1 MKFSSTSCSS
11 LIDTAQQR
19 SLGMQICKERR
30 MEARRQRL
38 EGRKESPSPISS
50 SDSTDFESKTRA
62 LISAIRSYTNA
73 DFEMDVHM
81 APDKL
86 FEVAVRGLSSHSS
99 AVRHESKLVGET
111 LDVITRLNEVLQK
124 W

>member
-1 MKFSSTSCSS
+1 
-11 LIDTAQQR
+11 
-19 SLGMQICKERR
+19 

-38 EGRKESPSPISS
+38 MGRKGSPSSSSS

-62 LISAIRSYTNA
+62 LIAAIRSYTNA

-81 APDKL
+81 PPDKL
-86 FEVAVRGLSSHSS
+86 FEVAVRALASHSS
-99 AVRHESKLVGET
+99 AVRNESKLVGET
-111 LDVITRLNEVLQK
+111 LDVITRLNAVLQK

>member
-1 MKFSSTSCSS
+1 
-11 LIDTAQQR
+11 
-19 SLGMQICKERR
+19 

-38 EGRKESPSPISS
+38 VGRKESALPSS
-50 SDSTDFESKTRA
+50 SPDSTDFESKTRA

-86 FEVAVRGLSSHSS
+86 FEVAVRGLASYSS
-99 AVRHESKLVGET
+99 AVRNESKLVGEI
-111 LDVITRLNEVLQK
+111 LDVITRLNEVLHK